1 MTRRPDAGQAATTQD
16 GTFRSESPSAP
27 IISVSHLAKRYGS
40 VTAVADVSF
49 EVLRGEIFGLLGPNG
64 AGKTTTVECIEG
76 LRLRSGGSLEILG
89 VDPGV
94 DPQLLRPRIGA
105 QLQESSLPG
114 RIKVWEALKL
124 FSSLLPRG
132 PAWRDV
138 MGEWGLNAKANSSF
152 SSLSGGQRQRLLV
165 ALALINDP
173 EIVFLDEM
181 TTGLDPAARRATWE
195 LIRRV
200 RASGTTV
207 VLVTHFMEE
216 AEELCD
222 RIAIVINGTIAAIGT
237 PASLVAGSDQPTIV
251 QFTLAGTDHLERL
264 RTIPHVS
271 HIEQSGA
278 TVRVFGA
285 PSIVPYVGK
294 VLVDVGLAPLDMVV
308 ERPRL
313 EDIYLD
319 LAADGEV

>member
-1 MTRRPDAGQAATTQD
+1 MTFDVPDLGHNAANTGEASQP
-16 GTFRSESPSAP
+16 EPEA

-40 VTAVADVSF
+40 LMAVTDISFDVH
-49 EVLRGEIFGLLGPNG
+49 RGEIFGLLGPNG

-76 LRLRSGGSLEILG
+76 LRVRSGGTIEILG

-94 DPQLLRPRIGA
+94 DPHLLRPRIGA

-114 RIKVWEALKL
+114 RMRVWEALRL

-132 PAWRDV
+132 PSWRDV
-138 MGEWGLNAKANSSF
+138 MRQWGLDDKANAAF

-173 EIVFLDEM
+173 EVVFLDEM

-200 RASGTTV
+200 RAGGTTV
-207 VLVTHFMEE
+207 VLVTHFMDE
-216 AEELCD
+216 AEVLCD
-222 RIAIVINGTIAAIGT
+222 RLAIIIDGAVAAVGTLT
-237 PASLVAGSDQPTIV
+237 ELVAGSARPTVV
-251 QFTLAGTDHLERL
+251 QFSLAGRNSLGSL
-264 RTIPHVS
+264 RAIPHVS
-271 HIEQSGA
+271 RVERSGT

-294 VLVDVGLAPLDMVV
+294 VLVDQGVAPLDMVV
-308 ERPRL
+308 HRPRL
-313 EDIYLD
+313 EDIYFELV
-319 LAADGEV
+319 DGGEA